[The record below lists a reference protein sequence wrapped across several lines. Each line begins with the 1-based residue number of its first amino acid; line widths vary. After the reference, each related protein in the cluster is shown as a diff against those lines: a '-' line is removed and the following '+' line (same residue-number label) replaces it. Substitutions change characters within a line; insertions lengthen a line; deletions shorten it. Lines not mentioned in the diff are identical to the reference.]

1 MNNLPELKTNYENT
15 KILKEG
21 LVFWF
26 TGLSGSGKTTLANLI
41 NKELLRLNY
50 RSFILDGDVIRK
62 GLNSD
67 LGFSDKDRQE
77 NNRRIAEVAK
87 LLINAGFIV
96 FVSCISPFEKDR
108 QLTRQICGDNNYMEV
123 FVDCPI
129 DICEQRDVK
138 GLYRKARSGL
148 IQNFTGIGSPYEP
161 PNAPDIIIKTNN
173 CDINQSLQALQRYV
187 LQIIAHT

>member
-15 KILKEG
+15 KVLNEG
-21 LVFWF
+21 MVFWF

-41 NKELLRLNY
+41 NKELLKLNY

-67 LGFSDKDRQE
+67 LAFSDNDRLE

-108 QLTRQICGDNNYMEV
+108 QLTRKICGDNNYTEV
-123 FVDCPI
+123 YFDCPI
-129 DICEQRDVK
+129 DICEERDVK
-138 GLYRKARSGL
+138 GLYRKARLGL
-148 IQNFTGIGSPYEP
+148 IPNFTGIGSPYEP
-161 PNAPDIIIKTNN
+161 PTAPDIIIKTNN
-173 CDINQSLQALQRYV
+173 CDINQSLQVLQTYV
-187 LQIIAHT
+187 LQIIEHS